1 MSNLIFKL
9 QIAKLYEKGEATK
22 LMHALSQGP
31 DPRARVLNRVHINNW
46 LFRLAAI
53 EKSLVTQNSGVVV
66 KGDDSTGNM
75 TWYGVIRNII
85 SLEFPQEKEVIL
97 FQFDWYDVPA
107 TSTSRSRGYNRDKFG
122 IIDIATSMFRYS
134 DEPYILA
141 SNAEPVFYVPIVN
154 KPGCSTV
161 VLVRPRNLFSMPD
174 TRNDVDALDV
184 GIQEMKE
191 SGQGQEFLNWSRQ
204 DRAGTAII
212 NEVRS
217 EAIPEPIN
225 DYISDDDSD
234 DDDTYIDDGVI
245 APVVEKNREDD
256 FFV

>member
-1 MSNLIFKL
+1 M
-9 QIAKLYEKGEATK
+9 
-22 LMHALSQGP
+22 
-31 DPRARVLNRVHINNW
+31 
-46 LFRLAAI
+46 
-53 EKSLVTQNSGVVV
+53 
-66 KGDDSTGNM
+66 
-75 TWYGVIRNII
+75 
-85 SLEFPQEKEVIL
+85 

-141 SNAEPVFYVPIVN
+141 SNAEPVFYVPIMN
-154 KPGCSTV
+154 KPGWSTV

-174 TRNDVDALDV
+174 TGNDADALDV
-184 GIQEMKE
+184 GIQEMNE

-204 DRAGTAII
+204 DRAGTTGSTAII
-212 NEVRS
+212 NQVRS
-217 EAIPEPIN
+217 EAIPEPVD
-225 DYISDDDSD
+225 DYIGDDDSD

-245 APVVEKNREDD
+245 APVMEENREDD